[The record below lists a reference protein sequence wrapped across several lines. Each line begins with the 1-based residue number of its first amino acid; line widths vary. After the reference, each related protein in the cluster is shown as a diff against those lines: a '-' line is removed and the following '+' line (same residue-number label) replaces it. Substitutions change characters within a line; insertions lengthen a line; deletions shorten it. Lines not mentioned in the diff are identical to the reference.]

1 MCFVNL
7 FKFKK
12 KKQVQDCSK
21 EFLGNK
27 NSISKKK
34 KDFLEKPLVTMI
46 IT

>member
-12 KKQVQDCSK
+12 KNKFKIVQ
-21 EFLGNK
+21 K
-27 NSISKKK
+27 NFQEIKIALVKK
-34 KDFLEKPLVTMI
+34 KDFLGKPLVTMI